1 MTQNE
6 FYTYY
11 SKKQNDSISH
21 HGIAGMHWGVRRYQN
36 YDGSLTPQGRIRY
49 HKEQTKRI
57 SKLDKKINK
66 LKTQIEEENDAFRIF
81 TNLGY
86 DTNGYSKSD
95 FGGYVDYGKALKLNQ
110 QRLKPLKEQLKKAK
124 SDRRKA
130 TVNKKFGKEVIK

>member
-1 MTQNE
+1 MNQNE

-21 HGIAGMHWGVRRYQN
+21 HGITGMHWGVRRYQN

-49 HKEQTKRI
+49 RKEQNERI
-57 SKLDKKINK
+57 SKLDKKISK

-110 QRLKPLKEQLKKAK
+110 QRLKLLKEQLKKAI

-130 TVNKKFGKEVIK
+130 TVNKTFGKEVIK